1 MPNGKQASDARFR
14 KAARTKKK
22 APQRKLSRLAH
33 TKERLARIR
42 PTPSKQRFLDLKK
55 NQKRK

>member
-22 APQRKLSRLAH
+22 APQTRLAH